1 MLSGTLAPLS
11 HSGPEQPSV
20 ICSWYKTLS
29 GKIQWG
35 LGCFFVVVANR
46 DLEELLNALH
56 NLREGWTV
64 LHAAVCCF
72 CSLPSAFL
80 LGSTCSWL
88 KIHGKQLSHSAK
100 ALAVSKVFPFSAG
113 MKTRTLHRFFF
124 FVKSQ
129 GEILLPEKFKAWF
142 SQPLA
147 TWSDS
152 GSSQHTPSCL
162 LLSKTSA
169 TTSVTGSDLV

>member
-11 HSGPEQPSV
+11 HSGTEQPSV

-56 NLREGWTV
+56 NLQEGWTV

-124 FVKSQ
+124 VWRAREKSSCQ
-129 GEILLPEKFKAWF
+129 KSSKPGFHSLWPPGAILDHHSILPAVF
-142 SQPLA
+142 SYPRQVLQP
-147 TWSDS
+147 
-152 GSSQHTPSCL
+152 
-162 LLSKTSA
+162 
-169 TTSVTGSDLV
+169 V